1 MWSLDNQVCAI
12 PNKLEFVRILLADLK
27 FGVLTNF
34 TGKMKI
40 DGQFEVGWFGCV
52 NPNKLKLIKDL
63 EFWYTCMCQPKK
75 LNENWW
81 ET

>member
-27 FGVLTNF
+27 FGVLTNL

-40 DGQFEVGWFGCV
+40 DGQFEVG
-52 NPNKLKLIKDL
+52 
-63 EFWYTCMCQPKK
+63 
-75 LNENWW
+75 
-81 ET
+81 